1 MVRHL
6 NGRRRVFL
14 LFFCAVCFFS
24 FNTVASA
31 ATVRINPTKIRLII
45 PPGNSKSGT
54 IEVDN
59 PSEEPITVK
68 AYLQDWLYTSP
79 YDGTKNFS
87 AAGTTPLSAADWIT
101 TSLNEFVIPA
111 FNKQNVNFTVKVP
124 AGASG
129 GHYAVLF
136 FESLLSKPEVRESA
150 QLGVVVRIGAL
161 FYIEA
166 GGSIKR
172 AAEISGLTLRRKSPD
187 SPLQINMDIKNSGN
201 VDITCAGTFHIM
213 DSRGMIFARNE
224 FNNVYLFPKDTAELT
239 AGWEGTLSRGKYS
252 LVITQD
258 IGKALEEVH
267 LGRGPEIIKESEI
280 EIGDSGEVLRIGELK

>member
-1 MVRHL
+1 
-6 NGRRRVFL
+6 
-14 LFFCAVCFFS
+14 
-24 FNTVASA
+24 
-31 ATVRINPTKIRLII
+31 
-45 PPGNSKSGT
+45 
-54 IEVDN
+54 VDN

-68 AYLQDWLYTSP
+68 TYLQDWSYTSTN
-79 YDGTKNFS
+79 DGTKNFF
-87 AAGTTPLSAADWIT
+87 AAGTTPLSASDWIT
-101 TSLNEFVIPA
+101 TSLSEFVIPA

-166 GGSIKR
+166 EGSIKR
-172 AAEISGLTLRRKSPD
+172 AAEIAGLSVTRKSNNG
-187 SPLQINMDIKNSGN
+187 PLQIKMDIKNSGN

-213 DSRGMIFARNE
+213 DRQGMIFARNE
-224 FNNVYLFPKDTAELT
+224 FNNVYLFPQDSAELT
-239 AGWEGTLSRGKYS
+239 AGWDGTLSRGKYS
-252 LVITQD
+252 LVITMD

-267 LGRGPEIIKESEI
+267 LGRGPVIIKESEI
-280 EIGDSGEVLRIGELK
+280 EIGDSGEVLRIGELR